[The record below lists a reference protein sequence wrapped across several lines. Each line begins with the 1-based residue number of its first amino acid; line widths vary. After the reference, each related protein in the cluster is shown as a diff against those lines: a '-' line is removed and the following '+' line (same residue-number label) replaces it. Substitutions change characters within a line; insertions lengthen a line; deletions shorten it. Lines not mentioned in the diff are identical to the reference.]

1 MLLFVSISRGSGA
14 FRQVLKL
21 KSSIFVGLFVDHL
34 IIGMHRVSINDCRVK
49 PALETNIIMPTF

>member
-21 KSSIFVGLFVDHL
+21 KSSIFVGLYL
-34 IIGMHRVSINDCRVK
+34 ILGMYRVSINDCRVK
-49 PALETNIIMPTF
+49 PALETNIIVPPF